1 MAGFR
6 CALALPAKAYVR
18 SLEEGGQMA
27 AHRIFTTAFAS
38 VYPLYLQKAERK
50 GRTST

>member
-1 MAGFR
+1 
-6 CALALPAKAYVR
+6 
-18 SLEEGGQMA
+18 MA
-27 AHRIFTTAFAS
+27 AHRIFTAAFVS